1 MVPLIPEGARNMDEA
16 DKKPEQT
23 DDDIVVNGTRTVV
36 HDASV
41 SYEEVVT
48 IAFPSPDPGVTYS
61 VAYHHADSPHGGA
74 GMLVPGESVK
84 VKKEGTSFNVTPTT
98 RS

>member
-1 MVPLIPEGARNMDEA
+1 MSEA
-16 DKKPEQT
+16 DKKPDQRGYG
-23 DDDIVVNGTRTVV
+23 IVVNGTQAVV
-36 HDASV
+36 DDASV
-41 SYEEVVT
+41 SYEHVVK
-48 IAFPSPDPGVTYS
+48 IAFPAPEPGVTYS
-61 VAYHHADSPHGGA
+61 VAYRDADGLHGGA